1 MAKTTLNFTKMHGCG
16 NDYIYFN
23 AMQNEIPNPN
33 ELAIKISDR
42 HFGIGGDGIVLI
54 TSSTVADAGMR
65 MFNIDGSEGKM
76 CGNAI
81 RCVAKFVYD
90 NKLVS
95 KNTITIETLS
105 GIKTLDLTIENEKVT
120 HVCVDMEAPI
130 LVPKDIP
137 VNIEGDT
144 AIKHKLTVE
153 GKDYEIT
160 CVSMGNPHAVIFCDD
175 VAGLDLNTIGPKF
188 EKNPL
193 FPEQV
198 NTEFVK
204 VINKT
209 TLEMRVFERGSGETL
224 ACGTGACA
232 TVVAAVL
239 AGHCDKNQDVTV
251 KLIGGDL
258 TIKYT
263 DETVFMTGPC
273 TKVFDGTIE
282 V

>member
-1 MAKTTLNFTKMHGCG
+1 MKTLKFTKMHGCG

-23 AMQNEIPNPN
+23 CMSEEIADPNG
-33 ELAIKISDR
+33 LAEKVSDR
-42 HFGIGGDGIVLI
+42 HFGIGGDGIVMI
-54 TSSTVADAGMR
+54 CSSTVADAKMR

-81 RCVAKFVYD
+81 RCVAKYIYD
-90 NKLVS
+90 NNIVRKDTLA
-95 KNTITIETLS
+95 IETLS
-105 GIKTLDLTIENEKVT
+105 GIKMIDVTVKDDKV
-120 HVCVDMEAPI
+120 VQACVDMEAPI
-130 LVPKDIP
+130 LTPKDIP
-137 VNIEGDT
+137 VNLTGDK
-144 AIKHKLTVE
+144 AVKEKLTVD

-160 CVSMGNPHAVIFCDD
+160 CVSMGNPHCVIFCDN
-175 VAGLDLNTIGPKF
+175 VADLPLNDIGPKF
-188 EKNPL
+188 EKHEL
-193 FPEQV
+193 FPENV

-204 VINKT
+204 VIDKT
-209 TLEMRVFERGSGETL
+209 TLEMRVYERGSGETL

-239 AGHCDKNQDVTV
+239 AGHCEKNQEVTV

-263 DETVFMTGPC
+263 DETVYMTGSC
-273 TKVFDGTIE
+273 TSVFEGTIE

>member
-1 MAKTTLNFTKMHGCG
+1 MKTLKFTKMHGCG

-23 AMQNEIPNPN
+23 CMSEEIADPNG
-33 ELAIKISDR
+33 LAEKVSDR
-42 HFGIGGDGIVLI
+42 HFGIGGDGIVMI
-54 TSSTVADAGMR
+54 CSSTVADAKMR

-81 RCVAKFVYD
+81 RCVAKYIYD
-90 NKLVS
+90 NNIVRKDTLA
-95 KNTITIETLS
+95 IETLS
-105 GIKTLDLTIENEKVT
+105 GIKMIDVTVKDDKV
-120 HVCVDMEAPI
+120 VQACVDMEAPI
-130 LVPKDIP
+130 LTPKDIP
-137 VNIEGDT
+137 VNLTGDK
-144 AIKHKLTVE
+144 AVKEKLTVD

-160 CVSMGNPHAVIFCDD
+160 CVSMGNPHCVIFCDS
-175 VAGLDLNTIGPKF
+175 VADLPLNDIGPKF
-188 EKNPL
+188 EKHEL
-193 FPEQV
+193 FPENV

-204 VINKT
+204 VIDKT
-209 TLEMRVFERGSGETL
+209 TLEMRVYERGSGETL

-239 AGHCDKNQDVTV
+239 AGHCEKNQEVTV

-263 DETVFMTGPC
+263 DETVYMTGSC
-273 TKVFDGTIE
+273 TSVFEGTIE